1 MYVNLVK
8 NDDYYVIDRF
18 CRKEAVSI
26 KEKKQIKF
34 ECDCCGLCCRKLDNN
49 PIYKDLDRGDG
60 TCKNLNLETMLCTI
74 YDERPII
81 CNVDGFYN
89 QYLKHDVQYEDY
101 VLMNI
106 ESCKKLKEE
115 NECI

>member
-1 MYVNLVK
+1 M
-8 NDDYYVIDRF
+8 
-18 CRKEAVSI
+18 
-26 KEKKQIKF
+26 
-34 ECDCCGLCCRKLDNN
+34 
-49 PIYKDLDRGDG
+49 DRGDG